1 MEIKKVIFECLERI
15 TGITEEEFMD
25 DPDFDLYEN
34 AVLDSLAVIAFLGEI
49 EEETKKKLSINEFRV
64 TDFKTVNA
72 IIKAIEEKLS

>member
-1 MEIKKVIFECLERI
+1 MEIKKVVFECLERI
-15 TGITEEEFMD
+15 TGITEEEFTD

-49 EEETKKKLSINEFRV
+49 EDETKKKLSISEFRV

-72 IIKAIEEKLS
+72 IIKALEEKLS